1 MRQHCFSTR
10 EGLRSVRSAVR
21 SPPLR
26 ILSLS
31 PENFESMLGLSYA
44 RLQQIRKGVVGEDAP
59 SPPCLVARSSAS
71 PNLPK
76 SAPFGGEFLRFFE
89 ACGAA
94 PRGGGGAP
102 PTTLILLRNQRSV
115 ASCDRARR
123 TPPGTPS
130 RPASAS
136 KICAK
141 MPNFLFFSVVA
152 ESCALAR
159 GLRGGVSAIRCAN
172 VAHVQPPLR
181 SACPCPK
188 AEVLTDGFG
197 WI

>member
-102 PTTLILLRNQRSV
+102 PTTLILLRNQNETAERPD
-115 ASCDRARR
+115 AAR
-123 TPPGTPS
+123 PVPA